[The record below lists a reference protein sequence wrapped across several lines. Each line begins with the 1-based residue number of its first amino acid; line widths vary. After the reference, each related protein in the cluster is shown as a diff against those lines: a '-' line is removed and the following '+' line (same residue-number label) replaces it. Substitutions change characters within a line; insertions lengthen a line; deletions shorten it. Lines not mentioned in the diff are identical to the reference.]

1 MFVYIQRVKAGKPC
15 REKIIFKGSNTLTK
29 FYCAYALANELNKSV
44 SDGEIFIAYASE
56 ADIKPS
62 EDDIIKTVTIDSF
75 SKMKYE
81 YE

>member
-15 REKIIFKGSNTLTK
+15 REKIIFKGSNTLAK
-29 FYCAYALANELNKSV
+29 SYCAYTLANELNKSAF
-44 SDGEIFIAYASE
+44 DGEIFIVYVCE

-81 YE
+81 

>member
-1 MFVYIQRVKAGKPC
+1 MRSPAENILRYTFR
-15 REKIIFKGSNTLTK
+15 TLT
-29 FYCAYALANELNKSV
+29 
-44 SDGEIFIAYASE
+44 DGEIFIAYASE

-81 YE
+81 